1 MIRTRLDAPIVLAH
15 GLFGFR
21 RIGLGRLTLTSY
33 FRGIPEQLR
42 ASGNQV
48 VVTRVP
54 AIAGVK
60 HRARMLGEEIEAAF
74 PGQAVHIIG
83 HSMGGL
89 DARQLLADPKWAG
102 RILSLTTIGTPHH
115 GSAIADFARL
125 KVGKAYRLLHLLGIE
140 HRGFLDLTRRA
151 ARAVGR
157 SGFKPEGV
165 ACFCVAGDPAIQD
178 ICWPLKPFF
187 DILCDLEGP
196 NDGLVSVASA
206 HGFGTSLPTWPVD
219 HFRQMS
225 WLPPDSGHS
234 SVHAILGFYETLLAN
249 LLAHGFPGEMMDSS
263 TIHPS
268 IIRSNDRQGLSRL
281 GAFWQIRGARRSVEQ
296 NGHGHIAEHVG
307 SRPATIE
314 KPVDGKEN
322 GDLVGG

>member
-1 MIRTRLDAPIVLAH
+1 MRLTLVIRTRLDAPIVLAH

-42 ASGNQV
+42 AAGNQV
-48 VVTRVP
+48 IVTRVP

-60 HRARMLGEEIEAAF
+60 HRAGMLGEEIDAAF
-74 PGQAVHIIG
+74 PGKAVHVIG

-125 KVGKAYRLLHLLGIE
+125 KMGKAYRLMHLLGIE
-140 HRGFLDLTRRA
+140 HRGFLDVTRRA

-157 SGFKPEGV
+157 SEFKPEGV

-178 ICWPLKPFF
+178 VCWPLKPFF
-187 DILCDLEGP
+187 DILNEVEGP

-219 HFRQMS
+219 HFRLMS
-225 WLPPDSGHS
+225 WLPPTSGHS
-234 SVHAILGFYETLLAN
+234 SLQAILGLYESLLAN
-249 LLAHGFPGEMMDSS
+249 LLAHGFPGQPIDFS
-263 TIHPS
+263 TIRPS
-268 IIRSNDRQGLSRL
+268 YIRSSDHRGLSRL
-281 GAFWQIRGARRSVEQ
+281 GA
-296 NGHGHIAEHVG
+296 
-307 SRPATIE
+307 P
-314 KPVDGKEN
+314 
-322 GDLVGG
+322 